1 MMPKNQSIN
10 EQEHAVAAAS
20 DANSVTSIQLSY
32 EFFFQWYHH
41 LILIILAAP
50 QTAMEISHRVKQT
63 RPQSNS
69 KNYALFRLPL
79 KAKDALGASLQVKMI
94 FLVEVI
100 VTQKT
105 KTLIFHRVKIPAK
118 QNTEA
123 VLWRY
128 SERKVFCTCIKFPGD
143 RPCRFVIS
151 VKLPCNFIE
160 IALLHGCFPVNL
172 LHIFRTL
179 EHLWWPASFNMKV
192 YLGLP
197 QHIRRSSLRH

>member
-1 MMPKNQSIN
+1 MAYYEAWQTWRKQCHKHSTFLWVFSPMIPSSNFDYSGG
-10 EQEHAVAAAS
+10 S
-20 DANSVTSIQLSY
+20 TNSNGNKSSSKTTSSS
-32 EFFFQWYHH
+32 EN
-41 LILIILAAP
+41 
-50 QTAMEISHRVKQT
+50 
-63 RPQSNS
+63 RPRNS

-79 KAKDALGASLQVKMI
+79 KAKDALGASMQVKMI

-160 IALLHGCFPVNL
+160 IALLHGCFL
-172 LHIFRTL
+172 
-179 EHLWWPASFNMKV
+179 
-192 YLGLP
+192 
-197 QHIRRSSLRH
+197 